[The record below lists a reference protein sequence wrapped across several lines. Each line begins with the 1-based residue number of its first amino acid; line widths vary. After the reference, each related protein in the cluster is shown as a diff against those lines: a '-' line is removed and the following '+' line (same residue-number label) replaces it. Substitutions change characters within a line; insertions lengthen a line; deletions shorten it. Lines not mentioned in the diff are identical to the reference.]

1 MFIGS
6 VFKETPR
13 RLKMPEESFHLDFG
27 PVFRIEE
34 RILHCTF
41 DKKSGDLPGES
52 KAYHVGKVTTYVYKL
67 ICTVANDYL
76 ASGMR
81 KEDVLVIPE
90 EDVEQAIISGYYN
103 LFDTTRDVTPFAEY
117 LEYLATGA
125 A

>member
-1 MFIGS
+1 MFIGA

-34 RILHCTF
+34 RVLHCT
-41 DKKSGDLPGES
+41 KAGDITGES
-52 KAYHVGKVTTYVYKL
+52 KAYHVGKVTTYMYKL

-90 EDVEQAIISGYYN
+90 EDVEQAIIWRRRRIEKIVAFGN
-103 LFDTTRDVTPFAEY
+103 EHCKKLTRDN
-117 LEYLATGA
+117 
-125 A
+125 

>member
-1 MFIGS
+1 MFIGA

-34 RILHCTF
+34 RVLHCT
-41 DKKSGDLPGES
+41 KAGDITGES
-52 KAYHVGKVTTYVYKL
+52 KAYHVGKVTTYMYKL

-117 LEYLATGA
+117 LEYLATETD
-125 A
+125 